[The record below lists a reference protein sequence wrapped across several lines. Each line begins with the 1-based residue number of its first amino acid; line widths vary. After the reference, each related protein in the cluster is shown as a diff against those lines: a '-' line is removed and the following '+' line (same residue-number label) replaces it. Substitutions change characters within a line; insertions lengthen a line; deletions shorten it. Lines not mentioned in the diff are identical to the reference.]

1 MHPYFHPLF
10 VEFLVYFNDNQDYF
24 EGHEVLEEYWKSIPG
39 YSKSHPL
46 TAYILLSTGM
56 YHWRRGNLDG
66 GSRTISKALHRF
78 ISLPPVYDEYKD
90 IVDFDQLISD
100 VTFAKS
106 EISNEQPF
114 RAFEIMIQ
122 SQKLKDAV
130 HRTKPNLDLL
140 LSGSDDVI
148 HKHML
153 RDRSDILKLRDEK
166 KKSGR

>member
-39 YSKSHPL
+39 YSKAHPL

-66 GSRTISKALHRF
+66 ALRTITKAHQRF
-78 ISLPPVYDEYKD
+78 TSLPSEYDEYLEV
-90 IVDFDQLISD
+90 VDFDQLIQD
-100 VTFAKS
+100 VASAKS
-106 EISNEQPF
+106 EISNGNSF
-114 RAFEIMIQ
+114 RAMDLTIQ
-122 SQKLKDAV
+122 SQQLIELV
-130 HRTKPNLDLL
+130 RQTKQNLSLL
-140 LSGSDDVI
+140 APGSDEVI

-153 RDRSDILKLRDEK
+153 RDRSDILKLRNEK

>member
-66 GSRTISKALHRF
+66 ASRTISKALQRF
-78 ISLPPVYDEYKD
+78 TSLSPIYDEYKEM
-90 IVDFDQLISD
+90 VDFDQLIQD
-100 VTFAKS
+100 IAYAKQ
-106 EISNEQPF
+106 EISSGNSF
-114 RAFEIMIQ
+114 DAMEITIQ
-122 SQKLKDAV
+122 SQRLIDLV
-130 HRTKPNLDLL
+130 QTTKQSISLL
-140 LSGSDDVI
+140 TAGSDDVI
-148 HKHML
+148 HKHMR
-153 RDRSDILKLRDEK
+153 RDRSDILKLRNEK

>member
-66 GSRTISKALHRF
+66 AFKTISKALHRF
-78 ISLPPVYDEYKD
+78 STLPPVYDEYKT
-90 IVDFDQLISD
+90 IVDFEELISNI
-100 VTFAKS
+100 AISKS
-106 EISNEQPF
+106 ELSNGRPF
-114 RAFEIMIQ
+114 CEFKIIFH
-122 SQKLKDAV
+122 SQELKDTV
-130 HRTKPNLDLL
+130 SRTKQNLNLL
-140 LSGSDDVI
+140 TAGSNDVI